1 MIKIVRFPLHYSPHQ
16 SSVKEHQDNQD
27 NQIKFQITNDEDN
40 HIKIIKM
47 TEIIHFPV
55 HYSPHQSSVE
65 EHKDNQDDQIKFQI
79 TPDEVEDTN

>member
-1 MIKIVRFPLHYSPHQ
+1 
-16 SSVKEHQDNQD
+16 
-27 NQIKFQITNDEDN
+27 
-40 HIKIIKM
+40 M